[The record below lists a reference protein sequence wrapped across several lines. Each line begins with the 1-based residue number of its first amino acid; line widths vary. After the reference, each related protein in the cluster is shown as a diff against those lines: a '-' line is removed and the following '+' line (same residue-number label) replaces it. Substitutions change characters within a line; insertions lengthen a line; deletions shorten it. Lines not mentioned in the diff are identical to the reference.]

1 MLKNL
6 SCAVAT
12 VRVFYSRLYYG
23 MRFYLTI
30 LLLIYRDLLVFHSK
44 LRHILLGHWLKVIKK
59 TEIKGCGLSIGGHFW
74 QLFKWD
80 YYPNKVD
87 LNPVLLLLNSPCL
100 FYRILHFMPSF
111 SEELFGSSDESKKSW
126 LMKIDFWYS
135 IVSLSVH
142 ICTERNSFLP

>member
-1 MLKNL
+1 
-6 SCAVAT
+6 
-12 VRVFYSRLYYG
+12 

-59 TEIKGCGLSIGGHFW
+59 NWNKRLWSVYWRSFW
-74 QLFKWD
+74 QLNEIIILTREIWIQLCCYLTAHAYFIR
-80 YYPNKVD
+80 
-87 LNPVLLLLNSPCL
+87 
-100 FYRILHFMPSF
+100 FYMYFMPSF
-111 SEELFGSSDESKKSW
+111 SEKLFGSSDESKKSW

-135 IVSLSVH
+135 ILSLILILSVH